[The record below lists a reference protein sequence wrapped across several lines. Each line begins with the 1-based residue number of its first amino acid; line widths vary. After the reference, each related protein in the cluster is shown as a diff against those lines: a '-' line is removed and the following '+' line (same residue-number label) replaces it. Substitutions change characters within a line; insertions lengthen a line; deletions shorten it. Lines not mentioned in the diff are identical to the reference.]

1 MLDPQLLR
9 QDITQVAAGLKRR
22 GYILDTEAYQ
32 QLDSQR
38 KTIQI
43 KVQELQQKRNERS
56 KLIGHAKAKGEDI
69 QPLLDVIATLGT
81 ALKDAEQSEQLILQQ
96 QRDILT
102 GLPNIPDVS
111 VPDGKDETENVE
123 LRLWGEPRQFDF
135 KPLDHVDLGAQLGE
149 MDAEAAA
156 KLSGSRFTLL
166 RGGVARLHRVLA
178 QFMLDTHTQEHGYTE
193 VYVPYMVGPDAMFG
207 TGQLPKFADDAFI
220 TTDEIPRYLI
230 PTSEVPMTNL
240 VAGDILKA
248 DELPMQLTALTPC
261 FRREAGSYGR
271 DTRGMIR
278 QHQFEKVEMV
288 QIVRPEDS
296 DAALERMTAHAET
309 ILQKLELPY
318 RVVVLCTG
326 DMGFAAEKTHDLEVW
341 LPGQDSYREISSISR
356 CGDFQARRMKARW
369 RNPETGRPEL
379 VNTLNGSGVAVG
391 RTLIAVMENYQQE
404 DGRIKVP
411 AVLQPYMGGQEY
423 IG

>member
-9 QDITQVAAGLKRR
+9 QDINQVAAGLKRR
-22 GYILDTEAYQ
+22 GYILDVDAYQ
-32 QLDSQR
+32 QLEDQR
-38 KTIQI
+38 KVIQI
-43 KVQELQQKRNERS
+43 KVQELQQQRNERS
-56 KLIGHAKAKGEDI
+56 KSIGHAKAGGEDI
-69 QPLLDVIATLGT
+69 QPLLAAVATLGN
-81 ALKDAEQSEQLILQQ
+81 ALKEAEQSEQLILEQ
-96 QRDILT
+96 QRNILT
-102 GLPNIPDVS
+102 GLPNIPDTS
-111 VPDGKDETENVE
+111 VPEGKDENDNQEI
-123 LRLWGEPRQFDF
+123 RRWGEPGKYDF
-135 KPLDHVDLGAQLGE
+135 KVLDHVDLGAQLGG

-166 RGGVARLHRVLA
+166 SGGIARLHRALA
-178 QFMLDTHTQEHGYTE
+178 QFMLDTHILEHGYTE

-240 VAGDILKA
+240 VAGEILNA
-248 DELPMQLTALTPC
+248 DELPLQMTALTPC

-288 QIVRPEDS
+288 QIVSPGDA
-296 DAALERMTAHAET
+296 DAALERMTGHAEN
-309 ILQKLELPY
+309 ILQKLGLAY

-326 DMGFAAEKTHDLEVW
+326 DMGFSAEKTHDLEVW
-341 LPGQDSYREISSISR
+341 LPGQNAYREISSVSR

-391 RTLIAVMENYQQE
+391 RALIAVMENYQQQ
-404 DGRIKVP
+404 DGRIKIPEVIR
-411 AVLQPYMGGQEY
+411 PYMSGQEF

>member
-9 QDITQVAAGLKRR
+9 QDITAVASGLQRR
-22 GYILDTEAYQ
+22 GYVLDTDVYQ
-32 QLDSQR
+32 ELESQR
-38 KTIQI
+38 KAVQI
-43 KVQELQQKRNERS
+43 KVQELQQQRNSRS

-69 QPLLDVIATLGT
+69 QPLLDEVASLGSS
-81 ALKDAEQSEQLILQQ
+81 LKDAEQQEQLVLEQQ
-96 QRDILT
+96 KVILT
-102 GLPNIPDVS
+102 GLPNLADAS
-111 VPDGKDETENVE
+111 VPDGKDENDNVE
-123 LRLWGEPRQFDF
+123 LRRWGTPRQFEF
-135 KPLDHVDLGAQLGE
+135 EVLDHVDLGTKLGE

-166 RGGVARLHRVLA
+166 RGGVARLHRALA

-193 VYVPYMVGPDAMFG
+193 LYVPYMVNADAMFG

-240 VAGDILKA
+240 VAGEILKA

-288 QIVRPEDS
+288 QIVQPDDS
-296 DAALERMTAHAET
+296 DAALERMTTHAEA

-318 RVVVLCTG
+318 RVVLLCTG

-341 LPGQDSYREISSISR
+341 LPGQNGYREISSISR
-356 CGDFQARRMKARW
+356 CGAFQARRMKARW

-391 RTLIAVMENYQQE
+391 RTLIAVLENYQQE
-404 DGRIKVP
+404 DGRIKIP
-411 AVLQPYMGGQEY
+411 AVLKGYMGGLEY

>member
-1 MLDPQLLR
+1 MLDPLLLR
-9 QDITQVAAGLKRR
+9 QDITAVASGLKRR
-22 GYILDTEAYQ
+22 GYVLDTENYQ
-32 QLDSQR
+32 GLESQR
-38 KTIQI
+38 KAIQI
-43 KVQELQQKRNERS
+43 KVQELQQQRNSRS

-69 QPLLDVIATLGT
+69 QPLLDEVASLGSS
-81 ALKDAEQSEQLILQQ
+81 LKGAEQQEQLVLEQQ
-96 QRDILT
+96 KAILT
-102 GLPNIPDVS
+102 GLPNLADAS
-111 VPDGKDETENVE
+111 VPDGKDENDNLE
-123 LRLWGEPRQFDF
+123 LRRWGKPRQFEF
-135 KPLDHVDLGAQLGE
+135 EPLDHVDLGTKLGE

-166 RGGVARLHRVLA
+166 RGGVARLHRALA

-193 VYVPYMVGPDAMFG
+193 LYVPYMVNADAMFG

-240 VAGDILKA
+240 VAGEILKA

-288 QIVRPEDS
+288 QIVQPDDS
-296 DAALERMTAHAET
+296 DAALERMTKHAEA
-309 ILQKLELPY
+309 ILQKLELAY
-318 RVVVLCTG
+318 RVMLLCTG

-356 CGDFQARRMKARW
+356 CGAFQARRMKARW

-391 RTLIAVMENYQQE
+391 RTLIAVLENYQQE
-404 DGRIKVP
+404 DGRIKIP
-411 AVLQPYMGGQEY
+411 AVLQAYMGGLEY
-423 IG
+423 IA